1 MNHPKH
7 IVYCIPH
14 LYNAGGME
22 RVLTQKVNW
31 LVAHTPSVITI
42 VTTERVPEGKTI
54 SHFDLDKRVQIIELN
69 IDFNADFQ
77 APLIKKFIAHHRKQR
92 IYRQALEQILQ
103 QKKADVC
110 VSLCGKEIEWL
121 GRSTVPCRKI
131 AELHFTYY
139 QRAQQIAVFHSG
151 FLWRM
156 LGCIRT
162 MQFATEMKRID
173 DLVVLTHADAT
184 LWRAK
189 GVKNVH
195 VIPNP
200 SAILP
205 TSEGKHHMPQVLGV
219 GRLHPEKGF
228 DHLLQAWSRIAV
240 QNPAWTLRICGEGDD
255 RKRLEEII
263 EQSGLRPSVRME
275 GVSADIRRDYM
286 DSAIF
291 VLSSYFEGL
300 PLALMEAMS
309 CGCACIAYDCS
320 PGIRELIEDGR
331 TGILVPA
338 GNIDALA
345 RTMPRLIEDE
355 TLRLKLGNAAYAYAK
370 EHFGEESIMQQ
381 WMKVI
386 EL

>member
-42 VTTERVPEGKTI
+42 VTTERMPEGKTI

-151 FLWRM
+151 LLWRM
-156 LGCIRT
+156 LKPERLIRKVDH
-162 MQFATEMKRID
+162 FNGYVGFVEHSSVYYD
-173 DLVVLTHADAT
+173 DQ
-184 LWRAK
+184 
-189 GVKNVH
+189 
-195 VIPNP
+195 
-200 SAILP
+200 
-205 TSEGKHHMPQVLGV
+205 SEK
-219 GRLHPEKGF
+219 
-228 DHLLQAWSRIAV
+228 
-240 QNPAWTLRICGEGDD
+240 
-255 RKRLEEII
+255 
-263 EQSGLRPSVRME
+263 
-275 GVSADIRRDYM
+275 
-286 DSAIF
+286 
-291 VLSSYFEGL
+291 
-300 PLALMEAMS
+300 
-309 CGCACIAYDCS
+309 
-320 PGIRELIEDGR
+320 REL
-331 TGILVPA
+331 
-338 GNIDALA
+338 NIIN
-345 RTMPRLIEDE
+345 R
-355 TLRLKLGNAAYAYAK
+355 K
-370 EHFGEESIMQQ
+370 
-381 WMKVI
+381 
-386 EL
+386 